1 MFGFVFSKFGTFLNL
16 MLLIQQD
23 LWSPTH
29 NAGIVS
35 RQVITT
41 AQHTGNG
48 STTMSSRR
56 TQNKVRV
63 RVKMRS

>member
-1 MFGFVFSKFGTFLNL
+1 

-23 LWSPTH
+23 LWSPTY
-29 NAGIVS
+29 NAGRVS

-56 TQNKVRV
+56 TRNKVRV
-63 RVKMRS
+63 KLRS